1 MRIYLIIIAHNERIH
16 IITESFRY
24 LRETICRHF
33 RKVLKAITCLSK
45 EIIIPSNL
53 NKIVLDIWCNPK
65 YYIYIYI

>member
-16 IITESFRY
+16 IIIESFRH
-24 LRETICRHF
+24 LRDTICRRF

-65 YYIYIYI
+65 YYPFFKV